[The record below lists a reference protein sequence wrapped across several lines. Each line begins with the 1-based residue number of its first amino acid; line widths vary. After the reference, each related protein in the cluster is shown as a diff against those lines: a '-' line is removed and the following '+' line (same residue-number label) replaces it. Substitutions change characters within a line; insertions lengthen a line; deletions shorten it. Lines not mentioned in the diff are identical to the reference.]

1 MNAMRSA
8 LPTVGLSRDEI
19 FARMKALSA
28 GDIDWRRGRAP
39 LYVFKANDGIA
50 ALGRDAY
57 LEYFTENALGGKR
70 AFHGIKK
77 MEDDIVAMG
86 LSLLHAPDD
95 AAGFFTT
102 GGSESIISAVLA
114 CRDYGRRTSGL
125 AATAAASS
133 AASASSRPATTAAAS
148 SAASASPGRPSQR
161 AGKDRNIVLPY
172 SAHPAFTKAARL
184 MDIELRRIPVAAN
197 YRADVAAMARAI
209 DADTMMLVGSAPCF
223 SYGTID
229 PIADLGNLAE
239 DRGLWLHVDACVGGY
254 IAPFAAKAGYPI
266 PAFDFAVPGV
276 TSISADLHKFGFCP
290 KPASTVFYRAAD
302 RAACQPFEMDD
313 WPGGKFATTSLAG
326 TRPGGAVAGA
336 WATLQ
341 GMGEQGYVSTARQI
355 MELARAYRRGIE
367 AIGLT
372 VVGEPDLSILCFTSS
387 EFDMLRVGEVMATR
401 GWLPGLVR
409 EPHAMHL
416 MLSMLHAG
424 AIDDYLRDLRD
435 AVAQVRGEGGKAA
448 KVDVTY

>member
-1 MNAMRSA
+1 MRTQ
-8 LPTVGLSRDEI
+8 LPIVGISRDEI
-19 FARMKALSA
+19 FSRMKAFSA
-28 GDIDWRRGRAP
+28 GDIDWRRGRVP
-39 LYVFKANDGIA
+39 LYVFKASDEIA
-50 ALGRDAY
+50 TLGRDAF
-57 LEYFTENALGGKR
+57 LEFFTENALGGKR
-70 AFHGIKK
+70 AFHSLKK
-77 MEDDIVAMG
+77 MEDDIVSIG
-86 LSLLHAPDD
+86 LSLFHAPDD

-102 GGSESIISAVLA
+102 GGSESIIAAVLA
-114 CRDYGRRTSGL
+114 CRDFGRRQSG
-125 AATAAASS
+125 
-133 AASASSRPATTAAAS
+133 
-148 SAASASPGRPSQR
+148 R
-161 AGKDRNIVLPY
+161 ADKRGNIVLPY

-197 YRADVAAMARAI
+197 YRADVVAMSRAI

-229 PIADLGNLAE
+229 PIVDLGRLAQE
-239 DRGLWLHVDACVGGY
+239 RGVWLHVDACVGGY

-266 PAFDFAVPGV
+266 PTFDFAVPGV

-290 KPASTVFYRAAD
+290 KPASTVFYRSAD

-313 WPGGKFATTSLAG
+313 WPGGKFATSTLVG

-355 MELARAYRRGIE
+355 MELAGEYRRGIE
-367 AIGLT
+367 AIGLA
-372 VVGEPDLSILCFTSS
+372 VVGDPDLSILCFTSND
-387 EFDMLRVGEVMATR
+387 FDMLRVSEVMAAR

-409 EPHAMHL
+409 EPRAMHL
-416 MLSMLHAG
+416 MLSMLHAP
-424 AIDDYLRDLRD
+424 AREDYLRDLRD
-435 AVAQVRGEGGKAA
+435 AVAQVRQESGKAA

>member
-1 MNAMRSA
+1 MRSTLA
-8 LPTVGLSRDEI
+8 VVGLSRDEI
-19 FARMKALSA
+19 FARMKAFSA
-28 GDIDWRRGRAP
+28 NDIDWRRGRSP
-39 LYVFKANDGIA
+39 LYVFKANDEID
-50 ALGRDAY
+50 ALGRDAFV
-57 LEYFTENALGGKR
+57 EFFTENALGGKR
-70 AFHGIKK
+70 AFHGLKK

-114 CRDYGRRTSGL
+114 CRDYGRRASGR
-125 AATAAASS
+125 AD
-133 AASASSRPATTAAAS
+133 
-148 SAASASPGRPSQR
+148 QR
-161 AGKDRNIVLPY
+161 GNIVLPY

-184 MDIELRRIPVAAN
+184 MDIGLRRIPVAAN

-229 PIADLGNLAE
+229 PIADLGRLAQE
-239 DRGLWLHVDACVGGY
+239 RGLWLHVDACVGGY
-254 IAPFAAKAGYPI
+254 IAPFAAKAGFPV

-290 KPASTVFYRAAD
+290 KPASTVFYRSAD

-313 WPGGKFATTSLAG
+313 WPGGKFATATLAG

-341 GMGEQGYVSTARQI
+341 GMGEQGYVTTARQI
-355 MELARAYRRGIE
+355 MELADAYRRGIE

-372 VVGEPDLSILCFTSS
+372 VIGEPDLSILCFTSN

-416 MLSMLHAG
+416 MLSLLHAP
-424 AIDDYLRDLRD
+424 ALEDYLRDLRD
-435 AVAQVRGEGGKAA
+435 AVAQVRKESGKTA

>member
-1 MNAMRSA
+1 MRSA
-8 LPTVGLSRDEI
+8 LPTIGLSRDEI

-28 GDIDWRRGRAP
+28 YDIEWRRGRVP
-39 LYVFKANDGIA
+39 LYVFKANDEIA
-50 ALGRDAY
+50 ALGRDAF
-57 LEYFTENALGGKR
+57 LEFFTENALGGKR
-70 AFHGIKK
+70 AFHGLKK

-86 LSLLHAPDD
+86 LSLFHAPDD

-114 CRDYGRRTSGL
+114 CRDYGRR
-125 AATAAASS
+125 AA
-133 AASASSRPATTAAAS
+133 
-148 SAASASPGRPSQR
+148 GRADKR
-161 AGKDRNIVLPY
+161 GNIVLPY
-172 SAHPAFTKAARL
+172 SAHPAFSKAARL
-184 MDIELRRIPVAAN
+184 MDIELRRIPVTAN

-209 DADTMMLVGSAPCF
+209 DAETMMLVGSAPCF

-229 PIADLGNLAE
+229 PIADLGRLAQE
-239 DRGLWLHVDACVGGY
+239 LGLWLHVDACVGGY
-254 IAPFAAKAGYPI
+254 IAPFAAKAGFSV

-290 KPASTVFYRAAD
+290 KPASTVFYRSAD
-302 RAACQPFEMDD
+302 RAACQPFEMED
-313 WPGGKFATTSLAG
+313 WPGGKFATATLVG

-341 GMGEQGYVSTARQI
+341 GMGEQGYVTTARQI
-355 MELARAYRRGIE
+355 MELAQAYRRGIE

-372 VVGEPDLSILCFTSS
+372 VIGEPDLSILCFTSS
-387 EFDMLRVGEVMATR
+387 ELDMLRVGEVMATR

-416 MLSMLHAG
+416 MLSMLHAP
-424 AIDDYLRDLRD
+424 ALEDYLRDLRD
-435 AVAQVRGEGGKAA
+435 AVAQVRKESGKAA

>member
-1 MNAMRSA
+1 MRNT
-8 LPTVGLSRDEI
+8 LPAVGLSRSEI

-28 GDIDWRRGRAP
+28 GDIDWRRGRVP
-39 LYVFKANDGIA
+39 LYVFKANDEIA
-50 ALGRDAY
+50 ALGRDAF
-57 LEYFTENALGGKR
+57 LEFFTENALGGKR
-70 AFHGIKK
+70 AFHGLKK
-77 MEDDIVAMG
+77 MEDDIIAMG
-86 LSLLHAPDD
+86 LSLFHAPDD
-95 AAGFFTT
+95 GAGFFTT

-114 CRDYGRRTSGL
+114 CRDHGRRQSGR
-125 AATAAASS
+125 S
-133 AASASSRPATTAAAS
+133 
-148 SAASASPGRPSQR
+148 
-161 AGKDRNIVLPY
+161 DRRGNIVLPY
-172 SAHPAFTKAARL
+172 SAHPAFSKAARL
-184 MDIELRRIPVAAN
+184 MDIELRRIPVSG

-229 PIADLGNLAE
+229 PIADLGALAQE
-239 DRGLWLHVDACVGGY
+239 RGLWLHVDACVGGY
-254 IAPFAAKAGYPI
+254 IAPFAAKAGYAI

-290 KPASTVFYRAAD
+290 KPASTVFYRSAD
-302 RAACQPFEMDD
+302 HAACQPFEMND
-313 WPGGKFATTSLAG
+313 WPGGTFSTGSIAG

-341 GMGEQGYVSTARQI
+341 GMGEQGYVTTARQI

-367 AIGLT
+367 AIGLR
-372 VVGEPDLSILCFTSS
+372 VIGEPDLSILCFTAN

-416 MLSMLHAG
+416 MLTMLHEPAM
-424 AIDDYLRDLRD
+424 DDYLRDLRD
-435 AVAQVRGEGGKAA
+435 AVAQVRREGAKTT

>member
-1 MNAMRSA
+1 MRSA
-8 LPTVGLSRDEI
+8 LPAVGISRDEI
-19 FARMKALSA
+19 FARMKALSVD
-28 GDIDWRRGRAP
+28 DIDWRRGRSP

-50 ALGRDAY
+50 ALGRDAF

-70 AFHGIKK
+70 AFHGLKK

-86 LSLLHAPDD
+86 LSLFHAPDD

-114 CRDYGRRTSGL
+114 CRDYGRRASGQ
-125 AATAAASS
+125 TNK
-133 AASASSRPATTAAAS
+133 R
-148 SAASASPGRPSQR
+148 G
-161 AGKDRNIVLPY
+161 NIVLPY
-172 SAHPAFTKAARL
+172 SAHPAFSKAARL

-229 PIADLGNLAE
+229 PIADLGRVAHE
-239 DRGLWLHVDACVGGY
+239 RGLWLHVDACVGGY
-254 IAPFAAKAGYPI
+254 IAPFAAKAGFPM
-266 PAFDFAVPGV
+266 PAFDFAVLGV

-290 KPASTVFYRAAD
+290 KPASTVFYRSAD

-341 GMGEQGYVSTARQI
+341 GMGEQGYVTTARQI

-372 VVGEPDLSILCFTSS
+372 VIGEPDLSILCFTSS
-387 EFDMLRVGEVMATR
+387 ELDMLRVGEVMATR

-416 MLSMLHAG
+416 MLSMLHAM
-424 AIDDYLRDLRD
+424 AIEDYLRDLRE
-435 AVAQVRGEGGKAA
+435 AVTQVRGEGRKAA
-448 KVDVTY
+448 TGDVTY